1 MSKALANNR
10 PATTL
15 ASLKPPVGSPVQLES
30 ADLGRLGSRLLGY
43 QEQGSLILATPK
55 QAGRRVL
62 LKTGA
67 LLNVRL
73 ITAVSL
79 CTFSARLLAQARDP
93 YPHWHLEYP
102 QTLEVSRIRQH
113 ARVPVNL
120 AVSVDQYDEAGLGLS
135 SCPRTVFCS
144 DISLRGASLL
154 SGQPLGQV
162 GDRLYVTMRLA
173 VAGEDQVL
181 LTPAVI
187 RNLQAD
193 SGAAAGQSYGVEFF
207 DLDEDAR
214 LVLAGFVYQQSL
226 LEAGYGDYLA
236 EVNR

>member
-1 MSKALANNR
+1 MSKALANHR
-10 PATTL
+10 PAITL
-15 ASLKPPVGSPVQLES
+15 ASLKPPIGSPVQLES
-30 ADLGRLGSRLLGY
+30 ADLGRLGTRLLGY

-55 QAGRRVL
+55 QAGRRVV
-62 LKTGA
+62 LKSGA

-102 QTLEVSRIRQH
+102 PALEVSRIRQH

-120 AVSVDQYDEAGLGLS
+120 AVSVDDYDEAGLGMAS
-135 SCPRTVFCS
+135 WPRTVFCR

-154 SGQPLGQV
+154 SSQPLGEV
-162 GDRLYVTMRLA
+162 GERLYVTLRLT

-181 LTPAVI
+181 LTPALI
-187 RNLQAD
+187 RNVQPD
-193 SGAAAGQSYGVEFF
+193 GGAAGSLICGVEFF